1 MEHVLPMATESDHPI
16 CSSGGGVQLLH
27 PAVRPFEA
35 TSFPEHISQLLSGV
49 HTTCTNESVVPT
61 TSLHATERARTGL
74 AFAMDLI
81 RMPNNEYVVPY
92 CKQESAT
99 TPTRSVSRNALACSP
114 TVTSTPGTFSRLP
127 TRFNLSPT
135 VYTDPES
142 NATLRVEPV
151 MDTAMP
157 PKKLTSDDIPV
168 LDSFPGY
175 YGFDLYRPLCGDAY
189 EATETKPSTAYFYFK
204 DDQGWTNLYAK
215 KTPTWWTLSYWCQR
229 QPPEGS
235 FIRLTPVYG
244 TSDKQQEVIQRCFE
258 DFMAMPTNSMARYSI
273 VVVGN
278 SLADYFFD
286 PVTERLCVTLP
297 YEKPKE
303 GCEYSQFNGKFM
315 CFNSCLYNGGQ
326 GNKKPLFL
334 IITLERLVTGTD
346 QTKGQCEV
354 LGRQCIKFRSCAC
367 PKRDKENSERRT
379 GDSTVYN
386 PCTLSGKR
394 RKESERTER
403 QNKKLRVQNQEFI
416 ASTNS
421 KATGSRQTTNC
432 SSWGSPTQDQAN
444 HETQSNSL
452 DGGMDTRNGDLFV
465 DSEVG
470 GQSTIVHFNGESYHL
485 LLVPTGLPG
494 GIETLSGVRFGLIR
508 TWLHPSS
515 RSASKQSYLLGPE
528 VLKPDIDAEKKLTVK
543 TNDPEESYRT
553 TLISSRMDVD
563 NTLHQLSIVE
573 TQLASVLRERML
585 QSGQFQRIYHYGGDS
600 TDSQPNSADAVG
612 LGVGSI
618 DESGNLAHE
627 FPTACGVGPLSSDS
641 GISTDMVH
649 QQQRHQQQSHQQPPA
664 QDRLTSLGLLQQT
677 QLINDIFPVPPAAHR
692 SSLPISSVN
701 LNQPG
706 AYDVDYSTRF
716 SALSNNHI
724 YMPPTSSANLR
735 SSIGFAYP
743 SDLMET
749 YALVQ
754 QQVSASVPEATMLM
768 DHQSVG
774 KTLPAP
780 PRITV
785 SVSELNPLINTS
797 SNTLSANLNHALSS
811 SAFYPPQYF
820 STRSSVSDQIPTILE
835 TFPRGHLGGTTVS
848 ASSGTH
854 AHNCFYPTVGN
865 GTIPESLLLPE
876 EVLSNYLE
884 REKGYDETDG
894 ANPNLIRHSVRHSP
908 SYNSSSPRSTSST
921 CREKLV
927 VLDV

>member
-1 MEHVLPMATESDHPI
+1 MENVLPMPTESDHPI
-16 CSSGGGVQLLH
+16 CSSGGGVHLLH
-27 PAVRPFEA
+27 SAVRPFEA
-35 TSFPEHISQLLSGV
+35 TSFPEHITQLISGV
-49 HTTCTNESVVPT
+49 HTTCTNESVGPT

-81 RMPNNEYVVPY
+81 RMPNNEYVVPH
-92 CKQESAT
+92 CKQESGT
-99 TPTRSVSRNALACSP
+99 TPTRSASRNALTCSP

-142 NATLRVEPV
+142 NGTLRAEPV

-168 LDSFPGY
+168 LPFEATSFPEHITQLIEWCAY
-175 YGFDLYRPLCGDAY
+175 DLHKRVGRPHNHLH
-189 EATETKPSTAYFYFK
+189 ATERARTGLAFAMDLIRMPNNEYVVPHCKQESGT
-204 DDQGWTNLYAK
+204 
-215 KTPTWWTLSYWCQR
+215 TPTRSASRNALTCSPTVTSTPGTFSRLPTRFNLSPTVYTDPESNGTLRAEPVMDTAMPPKKLTSDDIPVL

-244 TSDKQQEVIQRCFE
+244 TSDKQQEVIQSLFSV
-258 DFMAMPTNSMARYSI
+258 AQLGA
-273 VVVGN
+273 GN
-278 SLADYFFD
+278 SACQNQAVIEHMLFKTNFVKKGVRKQ
-286 PVTERLCVTLP
+286 PGTSTV
-297 YEKPKE
+297 PK
-303 GCEYSQFNGKFM
+303 NI
-315 CFNSCLYNGGQ
+315 SCLYNGGQ

-386 PCTLSGKR
+386 TCSLSGKR

-416 ASTNS
+416 ASTTT
-421 KATGSRQTTNC
+421 KATGSRQATNC
-432 SSWGSPTQDQAN
+432 SSWGSPTQEQPN

-465 DSEVG
+465 DSEIG
-470 GQSTIVHFNGESYHL
+470 GQSTMIHFNGESYHL

-515 RSASKQSYLLGPE
+515 RSASKQSYLLGQE
-528 VLKPDIDAEKKLTVK
+528 VLKPEIDAEKKLTVK

-553 TLISSRMDVD
+553 TLINSRIDVD

-573 TQLASVLRERML
+573 AQLASVLRERML

-618 DESGNLAHE
+618 DESGNPPHE
-627 FPTACGVGPLSSDS
+627 FPTVCGIGPLSSDS

-649 QQQRHQQQSHQQPPA
+649 QQQRHQQQPPA

-701 LNQPG
+701 INQSG
-706 AYDVDYSTRF
+706 AYDIDYNTRF
-716 SALSNNHI
+716 
-724 YMPPTSSANLR
+724 
-735 SSIGFAYP
+735 
-743 SDLMET
+743 
-749 YALVQ
+749 
-754 QQVSASVPEATMLM
+754 
-768 DHQSVG
+768 
-774 KTLPAP
+774 
-780 PRITV
+780 
-785 SVSELNPLINTS
+785 LNPI
-797 SNTLSANLNHALSS
+797 
-811 SAFYPPQYF
+811 
-820 STRSSVSDQIPTILE
+820 
-835 TFPRGHLGGTTVS
+835 
-848 ASSGTH
+848 
-854 AHNCFYPTVGN
+854 
-865 GTIPESLLLPE
+865 
-876 EVLSNYLE
+876 
-884 REKGYDETDG
+884 
-894 ANPNLIRHSVRHSP
+894 
-908 SYNSSSPRSTSST
+908 
-921 CREKLV
+921 
-927 VLDV
+927 